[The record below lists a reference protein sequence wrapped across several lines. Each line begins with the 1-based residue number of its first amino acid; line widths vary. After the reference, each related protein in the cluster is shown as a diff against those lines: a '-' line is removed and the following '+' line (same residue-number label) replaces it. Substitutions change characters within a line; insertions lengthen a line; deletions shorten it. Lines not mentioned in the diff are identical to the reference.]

1 MMILEM
7 LRDDNENIRA
17 FGNACLQNAI
27 EEQLKE
33 NEGKTINEME
43 AQEIINDILG
53 EMKNDKSR
61 ADKKEG

>member
-1 MMILEM
+1 MTILEM

-33 NEGKTINEME
+33 NEGKTTREME

-61 ADKKEG
+61 TDKKEG

>member
-27 EEQLKE
+27 EEQIKE
-33 NEGKTINEME
+33 NEGKTIREME
-43 AQEIINDILG
+43 AQEIIDDILG
-53 EMKNDKSR
+53 GLNVYKSR
-61 ADKKEG
+61 TDL